1 METLTS
7 KNVEDLIYQYPTKNE
22 HGCVASEI
30 KDILTKYNID
40 EDKFYIGL
48 GINTCMV
55 INGETITYHC
65 DIIKGLLCVIE
76 NREQTFEEWD

>member
-22 HGCVASEI
+22 HGFVVSEI

>member
-22 HGCVASEI
+22 HGFVASEI

-40 EDKFYIGL
+40 ENKFYIGL